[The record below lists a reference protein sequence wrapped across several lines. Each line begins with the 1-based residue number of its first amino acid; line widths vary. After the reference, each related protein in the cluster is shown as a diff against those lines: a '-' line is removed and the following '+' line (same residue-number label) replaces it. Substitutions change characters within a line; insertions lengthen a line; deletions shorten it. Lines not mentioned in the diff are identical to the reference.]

1 MGNEILELINQGIIQ
16 WDGNLLYLPEIINI
30 IKSYNFDI
38 KKLNNGNQL
47 VTMRDPVNLYGYD
60 GDKIRMEL
68 NDQTVV
74 SIYVRFRQKK
84 EFDEFV
90 LSLFNS
96 DKAQFAF
103 YEEQQG
109 PIAIFKYRTIMIQV
123 GPEKYS
129 VQYFFHI

>member
-1 MGNEILELINQGIIQ
+1 MGNEILELLNQGIIQ
-16 WDGNLLYLPEIINI
+16 WNNKLLYLSEIINI
-30 IKSYNFDI
+30 IKSYKYDI

-68 NDQTVV
+68 NDQTVIF
-74 SIYVRFRQKK
+74 IYVRFRQKK
-84 EFDEFV
+84 EFDEMV

-96 DKAQFAF
+96 NKVQFTF

-109 PIAIFKYRTIMIQV
+109 PIAIFKYKSIMIQV
-123 GPEKYS
+123 GREKYS
-129 VQYFFHI
+129 VQYFFHV

>member
-1 MGNEILELINQGIIQ
+1 MGNEILELLNQGIIQ
-16 WDGNLLYLPEIINI
+16 WNNKLLYLSEIINI
-30 IKSYNFDI
+30 IISYNFDI

-129 VQYFFHI
+129 VQYFFH